1 MNPIALARRGHFPVA
16 SPPRG
21 RTAMLVTSPV
31 PAYNEPMKL
40 DLARRWEQF
49 RDLCILT
56 NNVAPA
62 WLRVLFVAACAG
74 LVIQDWDRFN
84 AMRPFTNLYITFCA
98 VVAFTSG
105 WLIVHQVR
113 RGLAIRRAEGREA

>member
-1 MNPIALARRGHFPVA
+1 
-16 SPPRG
+16 
-21 RTAMLVTSPV
+21 
-31 PAYNEPMKL
+31 MKL
-40 DLARRWEQF
+40 GLARRWEQF

-62 WLRVLFVAACAG
+62 WLRVLFVAACGG

-98 VVAFTSG
+98 VVAFTTG

>member
-1 MNPIALARRGHFPVA
+1 
-16 SPPRG
+16 
-21 RTAMLVTSPV
+21 
-31 PAYNEPMKL
+31 MKL
-40 DLARRWEQF
+40 DLAHRWEQF

-62 WLRVLFVAACAG
+62 WLRVLFVAACGA
-74 LVIQDWDRFN
+74 LVIQHLDRFN
-84 AMRPFTNLYITFCA
+84 AMYPFNNLYITFCA

-113 RGLAIRRAEGREA
+113 RALQIRRAEGRQL